1 MKIITLKHAPV
12 ALCGH
17 MLHGGD
23 FMLNSKQHLENLI
36 KWGDDVIH
44 LLQQRSVSNPEI
56 NTKINNLIDWQ
67 QHIRK
72 LLNQEI
78 ESLEFSEILELQT
91 KGELLISDINQM
103 RDERQEPMSVPFGKH
118 QLPPLPYAYNA
129 LEPYI
134 SEEIMRLHHDKH
146 HQSYV
151 DGLNKAE
158 LALYKSNSPLKHWL
172 REQAFHGSGHYLHT
186 IFWEN
191 MTPNSTKK
199 PAGELLKQI
208 EKDFGSWR
216 NFKELF
222 SNVANSVEGVGWAI
236 LLWQPRSRRL
246 GIQSFEKHQL
256 FQIADTIPLL
266 VLDMWEHAYYLQYK
280 TDKKAYIDNWWNV
293 VNWNNVNNRYQK
305 AKELKWQ
312 AF

>member
-1 MKIITLKHAPV
+1 
-12 ALCGH
+12 
-17 MLHGGD
+17 MLQGGD
-23 FMLNSKQHLENLI
+23 YMVTGNQYLESLIQWGNDVKNLL
-36 KWGDDVIH
+36 H
-44 LLQQRSVSNPEI
+44 QQSISNPVVNHSI
-56 NTKINNLIDWQ
+56 NDINNWQ
-67 QHIRK
+67 QNIRSI
-72 LLNQEI
+72 LEQGTD
-78 ESLEFSEILELQT
+78 SLEDTDIQQLQSEGEQILF
-91 KGELLISDINQM
+91 DIYQM
-103 RDERQEPMSVPFGKH
+103 GNERQATGSIPYGKH
-118 QLPPLPYAYNA
+118 RLPPLPYAYNA

-146 HQSYV
+146 HKSYV

-158 LALYKSNSPLKHWL
+158 VALYKNRNKDPIKHWL

-199 PAGELLKQI
+199 PSGELLLKI
-208 EKDFGSWR
+208 EQDFGSWN
-216 NFKELF
+216 NFKKLF
-222 SNVANSVEGVGWAI
+222 SDVADSVEGVGWAI
-236 LLWQPRSRRL
+236 LLWQPRSGKL

-293 VNWNNVNNRYQK
+293 VNWENVNERYQNASK
-305 AKELKWQ
+305 LTWQ
-312 AF
+312 AY